1 MIDIDQM
8 ISDMKFIPFRLKK
21 KKTHEKP
28 RN

>member
-8 ISDMKFIPFRLKK
+8 ISDMKFIPFRSKK
-21 KKTHEKP
+21 KETHEKP